1 MALRPIDAGQS
12 KDPNRKLKNVN
23 NPNFTGGFNP
33 INVTMDAINSGGYIA
48 SFFAQDCLGT
58 IIPRIYEGANR
69 NRDKTG
75 EYNWAFARR
84 EALREILSGPCMF
97 IIPAAAFAFLK
108 KKGGESHKVPVDR
121 IHAYGGHFAEFAKD
135 NKELITKNP
144 QLAREQFYY
153 KIFEDMLNQSVDG
166 KLPQDE
172 VQRLSKDYA
181 KRFIEAENSKSQGLF
196 RNIAGKRKSGSK
208 EEIIGKMFNEFSLL
222 RKQHLDPSAG
232 TGIATVVSG
241 EAKATGGFKDMLS
254 SLTDFTDDIMK
265 RSKNA
270 IEKSGEIDVTRY
282 VKDFTR
288 RRMGSRILANFGIFG
303 ATVAFMTQVP
313 KLYNMGQKEN
323 PGLAGL
329 DVPGESNDGEKTQPN
344 FTGKANILEKTAN
357 TVTKNKW
364 LKNLSDKFE
373 FNGASMT
380 PAQCLTLLFGFC
392 LPPRIMNAQDKHD
405 RKEILVRDISSFIAI
420 LFAAR
425 GLARVFSRMMSKMSG
440 FALNIKPE
448 NYNNSRFRKIY
459 SYVTSGTGIHVLKT
473 EELVSKYSQID
484 KYKDGINGFFKF
496 IESNDGDIKKVLRFN
511 KTVRTNTEKILGKP
525 LKNATNEEIK
535 NAFKTLNPENENLQ
549 NIVKVFEKPNN
560 IYVNRAKMYNNAFD
574 FLSTLVIVP
583 SFMIWLAKYC
593 ERMTKRDIENERQK
607 NEASETTNMVTGNLT
622 RHQIRTLATSKP
634 TMEGFLGRN

>member
-144 QLAREQFYY
+144 QLAREQFYS

-208 EEIIGKMFNEFSLL
+208 EEIIGKMFDEFSLL

-241 EAKATGGFKDMLS
+241 EAKATGG
-254 SLTDFTDDIMK
+254 
-265 RSKNA
+265 
-270 IEKSGEIDVTRY
+270 
-282 VKDFTR
+282 
-288 RRMGSRILANFGIFG
+288 
-303 ATVAFMTQVP
+303 QV
-313 KLYNMGQKEN
+313 
-323 PGLAGL
+323 
-329 DVPGESNDGEKTQPN
+329 
-344 FTGKANILEKTAN
+344 
-357 TVTKNKW
+357 
-364 LKNLSDKFE
+364 
-373 FNGASMT
+373 
-380 PAQCLTLLFGFC
+380 
-392 LPPRIMNAQDKHD
+392 
-405 RKEILVRDISSFIAI
+405 
-420 LFAAR
+420 
-425 GLARVFSRMMSKMSG
+425 
-440 FALNIKPE
+440 
-448 NYNNSRFRKIY
+448 
-459 SYVTSGTGIHVLKT
+459 
-473 EELVSKYSQID
+473 
-484 KYKDGINGFFKF
+484 
-496 IESNDGDIKKVLRFN
+496 
-511 KTVRTNTEKILGKP
+511 
-525 LKNATNEEIK
+525 
-535 NAFKTLNPENENLQ
+535 
-549 NIVKVFEKPNN
+549 
-560 IYVNRAKMYNNAFD
+560 
-574 FLSTLVIVP
+574 
-583 SFMIWLAKYC
+583 
-593 ERMTKRDIENERQK
+593 
-607 NEASETTNMVTGNLT
+607 
-622 RHQIRTLATSKP
+622 
-634 TMEGFLGRN
+634 